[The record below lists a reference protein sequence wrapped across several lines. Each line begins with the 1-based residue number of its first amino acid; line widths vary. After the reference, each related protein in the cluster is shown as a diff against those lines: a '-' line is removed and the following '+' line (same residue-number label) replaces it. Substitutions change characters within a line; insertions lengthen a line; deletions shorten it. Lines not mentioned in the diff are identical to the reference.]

1 MEFLMNLSEGT
12 QFAIQLAIVLI
23 CLFYGAKKGG
33 IALGLLGG
41 IGLIVLVFGFGIE
54 PGKPAIDVMLTIL
67 AVVVTSATLQASGG
81 LDVMLQIAEKLLRKN
96 PKYVSILAP
105 FVTCTLTILCGTG
118 HVVYTMLPIIYDIA
132 IKNDIRPE
140 RPMAASSIASQM
152 GIIASPVSVAVVT
165 LTAFL
170 VNAQNHLAGFDGYLD
185 LLKITVPSTL
195 CGVLA
200 IGIFSWFRGKDLDK
214 DQEFQEKLKDPE
226 FKKYV
231 YGDSASLLDK
241 KLPQSSWNAMWIFFG
256 AILVVALLGYFKEL
270 RPSFEKSSPAQVVE
284 VLSGDKAV
292 KSFNVK
298 DGKILAV
305 AQDGKVALDVKDNKA
320 KAKTAYDSVEIYDNK
335 GTLTQTVVLQDNNV
349 VITAGDKTETIE
361 NATIGLK
368 DTVKK
373 KVTLGMVHVI
383 QIFMLLAGSLIIIF
397 TKTDAGKISKN
408 EIFRS
413 GMIALVAVFG
423 ISWMAETMFTVHT
436 PMMKAALGD
445 VVKAHP
451 WTYAVMLL
459 LISKFVN
466 SQAAALVAFVPLA
479 LGIGVDPAIILAF
492 AAACYGYYILP
503 TYPSDLAAIQFDRSG
518 TTHIG
523 KFVINHSFI
532 LPGLIGVITSCIFGY
547 IFTTLFGYL

>member
-1 MEFLMNLSEGT
+1 MEFLMNLSEGS

-270 RPSFEKSSPAQVVE
+270 RPSFEKSTPAQVVE

-305 AQDGKVALDVKDNKA
+305 AKDGKVALDVKDNKA
-320 KAKTAYDSVEIYDNK
+320 KAKTAYDSVEIYDDK

-349 VITAGDKTETIE
+349 IITAGDKTETIE

>member
-284 VLSGDKAV
+284 VLSGDKPV

-305 AQDGKVALDVKDNKA
+305 AKDGQVALDVKDNKT
-320 KAKTAYDSVEIYDNK
+320 KAKTAYDSVEIYDDK

>member
-305 AQDGKVALDVKDNKA
+305 AKDGKVALDVKDNKT
-320 KAKTAYDSVEIYDNK
+320 KAKTAYDSVEIYDDK

>member
-1 MEFLMNLSEGT
+1 MEFLMNLSEGS

-256 AILVVALLGYFKEL
+256 AILVVAILGYFKEL
-270 RPSFEKSSPAQVVE
+270 RPSFEKSTPAQVVE
-284 VLSGDKAV
+284 VLSGNKAV

-305 AQDGKVALDVKDNKA
+305 AKDGKVALDVKDNKA
-320 KAKTAYDSVEIYDNK
+320 KAKTAYDSVEIYDDK
-335 GTLTQTVVLQDNNV
+335 GTLTQTVALQDNNV

-361 NATIGLK
+361 NAIIVLK
-368 DTVKK
+368 DSVKK
-373 KVTLGMVHVI
+373 KVNLGMVHVI

-532 LPGLIGVITSCIFGY
+532 LPGLIGEITSCIFGY

>member
-270 RPSFEKSSPAQVVE
+270 RPSFEKSTPAQVVE

-305 AQDGKVALDVKDNKA
+305 AKDGKVALDVKDNKA
-320 KAKTAYDSVEIYDNK
+320 KAKTAYDNVEIYDNK
-335 GTLTQTVVLQDNNV
+335 GTLTQTVALQDNNV

-368 DTVKK
+368 DTAKK